1 MGSKENM
8 EITGVRVSLLPEE
21 EYPKLAMCSIII
33 DSCIMITDIKL
44 VDNKHGNFVSMPS
57 IKVRDGYFQDVVF
70 ATTVEAREQIDL
82 AVNTAY
88 QKELKKLE
96 VH

>member
-1 MGSKENM
+1 M
-8 EITGVRVSLLPEE
+8 EITGVRVTLLPEE

-33 DSCIMITDIKL
+33 DSCIMITDLKL
-44 VDNKHGNFVSMPS
+44 VDSKHGSFVSMPS
-57 IKVRDGYFQDVVF
+57 KEAKNGSFYDVVF
-70 ATTVEAREQIDL
+70 TTTKEAREQIDL